1 MVEQEKKEKKKIQI
15 TLTISPAI
23 LEEADKKAQ
32 KMGIT
37 RAAFLGLAIYKAIQ
51 ES

>member
-1 MVEQEKKEKKKIQI
+1 MSESEKKEKKKIQI
-15 TLTISPAI
+15 TLTISPVI
-23 LEEADKKAQ
+23 LDEADKKAQ

-37 RAAFLGLAIYKAIQ
+37 RAAFIGMAIYKAIQ